1 MEWLSDTKHCT
12 QTGRNA
18 CTIDCSHGDE
28 PLELRCLANA
38 RQHQHLLSLRNREDN
53 HQRYPIV
60 YRINQKFS
68 WSNAV
73 LALALLL
80 CVGFANADTVVVD
93 YESDFVAL
101 ADSVE
106 YYEDG
111 TEALTIDDVLAP
123 NFGVNFIPHN
133 GDILH
138 FGITSAAYWV
148 RFDLDWTTSEGA
160 GDKILEFGPP
170 KLVAGFIRGGI
181 DLFVVDDNG
190 ELASQYTLGT
200 LDSPNEIKTLN
211 RGFALRVDR
220 SYGEHFYLRV
230 TSARPLRLPISLWSE
245 AAFLEQATSSDSG
258 LGLQYGILL
267 AMIFYNLFLF
277 VSIREKSYLYYVV
290 TVATQAAF
298 LFLDSKHLRYL
309 SDEFYTGSW
318 FINMSERL
326 IYPLL
331 VITAM
336 LFQRSL
342 LRIWEYNLKLDM
354 AVKVLLGG
362 FAVVVLLTLLPN
374 EKIFQYLFITLLLV
388 AIPLAFYNN
397 LDAIR
402 RGNLTAAVHMAAIG
416 VFLAGAINL
425 LLLQLWSGY
434 PNNEFTNNAYNVSLI
449 IQSLLLSLSLATQYN
464 QIKQEKEDAQRQAID
479 NLLKSEKV
487 KDDLLANVSHE
498 LRTPLYGINGL
509 AETALAEFRSNEKNS
524 DLITQNLE
532 LIQASGDRLTKLV
545 NDLLDFSSAKE
556 EAAYIKF
563 RPVDLHSLAKLVV
576 AICKPLIGEKNI
588 DFRIDMDPELPLV
601 AGDED
606 RLQQILVNLTS
617 NALKFTY
624 SGEVVI
630 SAKLTSEYNVTIAV
644 RDTGIGIHKTDH
656 ETIFKTFEKL
666 PSQHLNASGI
676 GLGLPLAK
684 SMVELHRSVLK
695 VESELDLGSTFS
707 FDLRVSLDQTRAINP
722 PSIHKQMIRRADYLE
737 QANKEPEIPKLRSEQ
752 DITILVVDD
761 DEINRVVMGQQLDE
775 YNVIKCSNGLDAL
788 TVVEGEKPDL
798 ILLDLMMPGLNGYE
812 VCQKLRQ
819 KYSQIELPIILVT
832 AKNHLEDLTQGFKT
846 GANDYLAKP
855 FHNEELRSRVENQLR
870 LSLLHRV
877 NDDNLRMRSQIE
889 SYAKADSELRSSRF
903 RLQQVLESI
912 NAGFIAF
919 ELPGKIFSLNQ
930 RAADL
935 LGTDREAVLGKD
947 IHTLFSDSQTNQE
960 IIHALENWEGGE
972 DDEGHQESLP
982 NHAASLS
989 VNVEV
994 IHPYS
999 SSSKAS
1005 AKTITFNSKLNLFG
1019 SDEGT
1024 GVLFLEDTEPLRSL
1038 ANSKV
1043 VSDTVELVSFLGQAQ
1058 QNIRRIGTRLSVL
1071 TPSEITDHPTLLD
1084 KLTGIEELI
1093 NFIDEQLPSV
1103 SSEGEYRQQ
1112 LVTLMRSSL
1121 HTWEVTTQKSKIELA
1136 EESNIWA
1143 VSIDDGRL
1151 RTRTF
1156 DRYLRIEQLPKIPRW
1171 REVVRTAYFV
1181 LSNPAIEPET
1191 RMSLETELEKTKSI
1205 LKKAAIN

>member
-1 MEWLSDTKHCT
+1 
-12 QTGRNA
+12 
-18 CTIDCSHGDE
+18 
-28 PLELRCLANA
+28 
-38 RQHQHLLSLRNREDN
+38 
-53 HQRYPIV
+53 
-60 YRINQKFS
+60 
-68 WSNAV
+68 
-73 LALALLL
+73 
-80 CVGFANADTVVVD
+80 VGFSHADTTIVD
-93 YESDFVAL
+93 KGSNHL
-101 ADSVE
+101 AIADAVE

-111 TEALTIDDVLAP
+111 SESLTIDDVLAE
-123 NFGVNFIPHN
+123 NFSVNFIPHN
-133 GDILH
+133 EDILH
-138 FGITSAAYWV
+138 FGITSSAYWI
-148 RFDLDWTTSEGA
+148 RFSLDWSSLEPS
-160 GDKILEFGPP
+160 DSKILEFGPP
-170 KLVAGFIRGGI
+170 KLVAGIMRGGI
-181 DLFVVDDNG
+181 EIFVVNEQGD
-190 ELASQYTLGT
+190 LVSQYLLGT
-200 LDSPNEIKTLN
+200 QESPNELKTLN
-211 RGFALRVDR
+211 RGFALKINEM
-220 SYGEHFYLRV
+220 YGEHFYLRV

-245 AAFLEQATSSDSG
+245 EAFLEQSIASDSG

-267 AMIFYNLFLF
+267 AMILYNLFLYF
-277 VSIREKSYLYYVV
+277 SIRENSYLFYVI
-290 TVATQAAF
+290 TITTQATF

-309 SDEFYTGSW
+309 LDELYMGSW
-318 FINMSERL
+318 WVDLSERI
-326 IYPLL
+326 IYPLM
-331 VITAM
+331 VITALM
-336 LFQRSL
+336 FQRSL
-342 LRIWEYNLKLDM
+342 LRIWEYNPKLNM
-354 AVKVLLGG
+354 VTKALLGG
-362 FAVVVLLTLLPN
+362 FAFVILMTLVPN
-374 EKIFQYLFITLLLV
+374 EKIFQYLFISLLIA

-397 LDAIR
+397 IDAIR

-416 VFLAGAINL
+416 VFLLGTIIL
-425 LLLQLWSGY
+425 MLLQLWPGFPS
-434 PNNEFTNNAYNVSLI
+434 NAFTNNAYNAGLI
-449 IQSLLLSLSLATQYN
+449 IQSLLLSLSLTTQYN

-479 NLLKSEKV
+479 NLVKSEQI

-509 AETALAEFRSNEKNS
+509 AETALAEYRSNQSNPT
-524 DLITQNLE
+524 LITQNLE

-556 EAAYIKF
+556 QAAYIKF
-563 RPVDLHSLAKLVV
+563 RPVDLNSLSTLVV
-576 AICKPLIGEKNI
+576 AICKPLIGDKNI
-588 DFRIDMDPELPLV
+588 DLRVDIDPDFPLV

-606 RLQQILVNLTS
+606 KLQQILVNLTS
-617 NALKFTY
+617 NAIKFTY

-630 SAKLTSEYNVTIAV
+630 SAEHTSEFNVTIRV
-644 RDTGIGIHKTDH
+644 RDTGIGIHRTDH
-656 ETIFKTFEKL
+656 DTIFKTFEKL

-684 SMVELHRSVLK
+684 SMVELHRSELK

-707 FDLRVSLDQTRAINP
+707 FDLRVSLDQTRAIQP

-737 QANKEPEIPKLRSEQ
+737 QANKEPDIPKLRSEQ

-788 TVVEGEKPDL
+788 TAVEGQKPDL

-877 NDDNLRMRSQIE
+877 SEDNLRMRSQIE

-919 ELPGKIFSLNQ
+919 ELPGKIFSLNE
-930 RAADL
+930 RAAEL
-935 LGTDREAVLGKD
+935 LGTDREAILDKD
-947 IHTLFSDSQTNQE
+947 IHSLFSDSAINGE
-960 IIHALENWEGGE
+960 ILNALENWEGGE
-972 DDEGHQESLP
+972 DSEGKQEALP
-982 NHAASLS
+982 NRAASLS
-989 VNVEV
+989 VDIEV
-994 IHPYS
+994 IYPYS
-999 SSSKAS
+999 SSSKPS
-1005 AKTITFNSKLNLFG
+1005 AKAIRFSCKLNLFG

-1024 GVLFLEDTEPLRSL
+1024 GVLFLEDTEPLQSL
-1038 ANSKV
+1038 ASSKV
-1043 VSDTVELVSFLGQAQ
+1043 VNDTVELVSFLGQAQ

-1071 TPSEITDHPTLLD
+1071 TPSEISDHPVLLE
-1084 KLTGIEELI
+1084 KLTGIEDLI
-1093 NFIDEQLPSV
+1093 GFIDEQLPSV

-1112 LVTLMRSSL
+1112 LVTLMRSAL

-1191 RMSLETELEKTKSI
+1191 RMSLESELEKTKAI
-1205 LKKAAIN
+1205 LKKAAIS

>member
-1 MEWLSDTKHCT
+1 M
-12 QTGRNA
+12 RNLDSKA
-18 CTIDCSHGDE
+18 VLFAIAAMLCFSPSHADSIVVE
-28 PLELRCLANA
+28 SESEFLAIANA
-38 RQHQHLLSLRNREDN
+38 
-53 HQRYPIV
+53 
-60 YRINQKFS
+60 
-68 WSNAV
+68 
-73 LALALLL
+73 
-80 CVGFANADTVVVD
+80 
-93 YESDFVAL
+93 
-101 ADSVE
+101 VE
-106 YYEDG
+106 YYEDSS
-111 TEALTIDDVLAP
+111 ESLTIDDVLAP
-123 NFGVNFIPHN
+123 NFAVNFIDH
-133 GDILH
+133 DADVLH
-138 FGITSAAYWV
+138 FGITSAAYWI
-148 RFDLDWTTSEGA
+148 RFDLDWGELDHSVT
-160 GDKILEFGPP
+160 KVLEFGPP
-170 KLVAGFIRGGI
+170 KLVAGIIRGGI
-181 DLFVVDDNG
+181 ELYVVNEAG
-190 ELASQYTLGT
+190 ELVSQYTLGT
-200 LDSPNEIKTLN
+200 QESPSELKTLN
-211 RGFALRVDR
+211 RGFALKITQM
-220 SYGEHFYLRV
+220 YGEHFYLKV

-245 AAFLEQATSSDSG
+245 DAFLKQSSSSDSA

-267 AMIFYNLFLF
+267 AMILYNLFLF
-277 VSIREKSYLYYVV
+277 ATIRENSYLYYVL
-290 TVATQAAF
+290 TVATQVTF

-309 SDEFYTGSW
+309 LDEFYIGGW
-318 FINMSERL
+318 WVNMSERL

-331 VITAM
+331 CITAL

-342 LRIWEYNLKLDM
+342 LRIWEYNIKLDLL
-354 AVKVLLGG
+354 VKALVGAFG
-362 FAVVVLLTLLPN
+362 IVMLLTILPN
-374 EKIFQYLFITLLLV
+374 EKIFQYVFIALLIL

-397 LDAIR
+397 FDAIR
-402 RGNLTAAVHMAAIG
+402 RGNLTAVVHMAAIG
-416 VFLAGAINL
+416 VFLGGTIIL
-425 LLLQLWSGY
+425 MFLQLWPGF
-434 PNNEFTNNAYNVSLI
+434 PNNAFTNNAYNTSLI
-449 IQSLLLSLSLATQYN
+449 IQSLLLSLSLTTQYN

-479 NLLKSEKV
+479 NLVKSEKL

-509 AETALAEFRSNEKNS
+509 AETAMEEFRSNDTNIE
-524 DLITQNLE
+524 LVTQNLE

-556 EAAYIKF
+556 KAAYIKF
-563 RPVDLHSLAKLVV
+563 RPVDLNSLATLVV
-576 AICKPLIGEKNI
+576 AVCKPIIGDKQLEL
-588 DFRIDMDPELPLV
+588 RVEMDPDLPLV

-606 RLQQILVNLTS
+606 KLQQILVNLTT
-617 NALKFTY
+617 NAIKFTY

-630 SAKLTSEYNVTIAV
+630 SAELTSEYNVTIKV

-656 ETIFKTFEKL
+656 NTIFKTFEKL

-684 SMVELHRSVLK
+684 SMVELHRSELK
-695 VESELDLGSTFS
+695 LESELDLGSTFS
-707 FDLRVSLDQTRAINP
+707 FDLRVSLDQTRAIKP

-737 QANKEPEIPKLRSEQ
+737 QANNAPEVPKLRSEQ
-752 DITILVVDD
+752 DITIMVVDD

-788 TVVEGEKPDL
+788 TAVEGQKPDL

-855 FHNEELRSRVENQLR
+855 FHNEELLSRVRNQLR

-877 NDDNLRMRSQIE
+877 SGENLRMKSQIE
-889 SYAKADSELRSSRF
+889 SYAQADSELRSSRF

-930 RAADL
+930 RAAEL
-935 LGTDREAVLGKD
+935 LGTERDAVLDKD
-947 IHTLFSDSQTNQE
+947 IHSLFSDSSVNRE
-960 IIHALENWEGGE
+960 ILQALENWEDGN
-972 DDEGHQESLP
+972 DNEGRQEVSA
-982 NHAASLS
+982 NSAASLS
-989 VNVEV
+989 VSIEV
-994 IHPYS
+994 AYPYS
-999 SSSKAS
+999 NSSKPS
-1005 AKTITFNSKLNLFG
+1005 AKSIQFNGKLNLFG

-1024 GVLFLEDTEPLRSL
+1024 GVLFLEDTEPLNSL
-1038 ANSKV
+1038 ASNKIV
-1043 VSDTVELVSFLGQAQ
+1043 TDTVELVSFLGQAQ
-1058 QNIRRIGTRLSVL
+1058 QNIRRIGTRLSII
-1071 TPSEITDHPTLLD
+1071 TPTEITDHPALID
-1084 KLTGIEELI
+1084 KLAGIEDLI

-1112 LVTLMRSSL
+1112 LVTLMRSAL

-1156 DRYLRIEQLPKIPRW
+1156 DRYLRLEQLPKIPRW

-1191 RMSLETELEKTKSI
+1191 RMSLESELEKTKLI
-1205 LKKAAIN
+1205 LKKTAIS

>member
-1 MEWLSDTKHCT
+1 M
-12 QTGRNA
+12 
-18 CTIDCSHGDE
+18 
-28 PLELRCLANA
+28 
-38 RQHQHLLSLRNREDN
+38 SLC
-53 HQRYPIV
+53 IG
-60 YRINQKFS
+60 FS
-68 WSNAV
+68 Q
-73 LALALLL
+73 
-80 CVGFANADTVVVD
+80 
-93 YESDFVAL
+93 
-101 ADSVE
+101 ADSVLVDNE
-106 YYEDG
+106 SEFLAVASAVEFYEDG
-111 TEALTIDDVLAP
+111 SEALTIDDVLAP
-123 NFGVNFIPHN
+123 NFSVNFIPHER
-133 GDILH
+133 DILH
-138 FGITSAAYWV
+138 FGITSSAYWM
-148 RFDLDWTTSEGA
+148 RFDLDWSEF
-160 GDKILEFGPP
+160 DSSENKILEFGPP
-170 KLVAGFIRGGI
+170 KLVAGFVRGGI
-181 DLFVVDDNG
+181 ELFTVSDDG
-190 ELASQYTLGT
+190 SLISQYTLGS
-200 LDSPNEIKTLN
+200 LESPSELKTLN
-211 RGFALRVDR
+211 RGFALKINPA
-220 SYGEHFYLRV
+220 YGEHFYLRV

-245 AAFLEQATSSDSG
+245 EAFLAQSISSDSG

-277 VSIREKSYLYYVV
+277 FSIREKSYFYYVITV
-290 TVATQAAF
+290 TTQAAF
-298 LFLDSKHLRYL
+298 LFIDSKHLRYL
-309 SDEFYTGSW
+309 NDEFYRGSW
-318 FINMSERL
+318 WVDMSERL
-326 IYPLL
+326 IYPLI
-331 VITAM
+331 VITAI

-342 LRIWEYNLKLDM
+342 LRIWEYNLKLDV
-354 AVKVLLGG
+354 AIKILLSSFGI
-362 FAVVVLLTLLPN
+362 VILLTLIPN
-374 EKIFQYLFITLLLV
+374 EKIFQYLFIALLFV
-388 AIPLAFYNN
+388 AIPLAFYSNI
-397 LDAIR
+397 DAIR
-402 RGNLTAAVHMAAIG
+402 RGNLTAAVHMAAMG
-416 VFLAGAINL
+416 VFLTGTIIL
-425 LLLQLWSGY
+425 MMLQLWPSF
-434 PNNEFTNNAYNVSLI
+434 PSNAFTNNAYNISLI

-479 NLLKSEKV
+479 NLVKSEKI

-509 AETALAEFRSNEKNS
+509 AGTALAELRSNKENT
-524 DLITQNLE
+524 DLVTQNLE

-545 NDLLDFSSAKE
+545 NDLLDFASAKE

-563 RPVDLHSLAKLVV
+563 RPVDLNSLSTLII
-576 AICKPLIGEKNI
+576 AICRPLVGDKKI
-588 DFRIDMDPELPLV
+588 DLRVDIDPDLPLV

-617 NALKFTY
+617 NAIKFTY

-630 SAKLTSEYNVTIAV
+630 SAEQTSEYNVTIKV

-656 ETIFKTFEKL
+656 ETIFNTFEKL

-684 SMVELHRSVLK
+684 SMVELHRSELK

-707 FDLRVSLDQTRAINP
+707 FDLRVSLDQTRAIKP
-722 PSIHKQMIRRADYLE
+722 PSIHKQMIRRADYLQ
-737 QANKEPEIPKLRSEQ
+737 QANKKSDIPKLRSEQ

-788 TVVEGEKPDL
+788 TVVDGQKPDL

-812 VCQKLRQ
+812 VCQKIRQ

-877 NDDNLRMRSQIE
+877 NEDNMRMRSQIE
-889 SYAKADSELRSSRF
+889 SYARADSELRSSRF

-935 LGTDREAVLGKD
+935 LGTDRDAVLDKD
-947 IHTLFSDSQTNQE
+947 IRTLFSDSE
-960 IIHALENWEGGE
+960 INKEILHALENWEGGE
-972 DDEGHQESLP
+972 DDEGQLESLP

-989 VNVEV
+989 VSVDV
-994 IHPYS
+994 LYPYS
-999 SSSKAS
+999 SSSKA
-1005 AKTITFNSKLNLFG
+1005 ADKTLSFNSKLNLFG

-1024 GVLFLEDTEPLRSL
+1024 GVLFLEDTEPLKSL
-1038 ANSKV
+1038 ATSKV

-1071 TPSEITDHPTLLD
+1071 TPSEITQHPSLLD

-1112 LVTLMRSSL
+1112 LVTLMRSAL

-1191 RMSLETELEKTKSI
+1191 RLSLETELEKTKAI
-1205 LKKAAIN
+1205 LKKAAIS

>member
-1 MEWLSDTKHCT
+1 MQRKILNLGFKEALLAIAALLCISLSHADTVLV
-12 QTGRNA
+12 
-18 CTIDCSHGDE
+18 D
-28 PLELRCLANA
+28 
-38 RQHQHLLSLRNREDN
+38 RESE
-53 HQRYPIV
+53 
-60 YRINQKFS
+60 F
-68 WSNAV
+68 
-73 LALALLL
+73 LALAD
-80 CVGFANADTVVVD
+80 AVD
-93 YESDFVAL
+93 
-101 ADSVE
+101 
-106 YYEDG
+106 YYEDSS
-111 TEALTIDDVLAP
+111 ESLTIDDVLAP
-123 NFGVNFIPHN
+123 NFGVNFIAH
-133 GDILH
+133 DEDALH
-138 FGITSAAYWV
+138 FGITSSAYWI
-148 RFDLDWTTSEGA
+148 RFDLDWSALEHSES
-160 GDKILEFGPP
+160 KILEFGPP

-181 DLFVVDDNG
+181 EVFIVDDDG
-190 ELASQYTLGT
+190 ELVSQYTLGT
-200 LDSPNEIKTLN
+200 QESPNELKTLN
-211 RGFALRVDR
+211 RGFALKINQM
-220 SYGEHFYLRV
+220 YGEHFYLRV

-245 AAFLEQATSSDSG
+245 KAFLEQSIRSDSG

-267 AMIFYNLFLF
+267 AMILYNLFLYF
-277 VSIREKSYLYYVV
+277 SIRESSYLFYVITIASQV
-290 TVATQAAF
+290 TF

-309 SDEFYTGSW
+309 LDELYMGSW
-318 FINMSERL
+318 WVNMSERM
-326 IYPLL
+326 IYPLMVVTTL
-331 VITAM
+331 

-354 AVKVLLGG
+354 VVKVMLGAFG
-362 FAVVVLLTLLPN
+362 LVMLLTLLPN
-374 EKIFQYLFITLLLV
+374 EKAFQYFFITLLFV

-397 LDAIR
+397 IDAIR
-402 RGNLTAAVHMAAIG
+402 RGNLTAAVHMAAMG
-416 VFLAGAINL
+416 VFLAGTVIL
-425 LLLQLWSGY
+425 MMLQLWPGFPS
-434 PNNEFTNNAYNVSLI
+434 NAFTNNAYNAGLI
-449 IQSLLLSLSLATQYN
+449 IQSLLLSLSLTTQYN

-479 NLLKSEKV
+479 NLVKSEKI

-509 AETALAEFRSNEKNS
+509 AEIALTEFRSNNNNAE
-524 DLITQNLE
+524 LVTQNLE

-556 EAAYIKF
+556 QAAYIKF
-563 RPVDLHSLAKLVV
+563 RPVDLNSISTLVV
-576 AICKPLIGEKNI
+576 AICKPIIGEKNLDLRVEI
-588 DFRIDMDPELPLV
+588 DPDLPLV

-617 NALKFTY
+617 NAVKFTY

-630 SAKLTSEYNVTIAV
+630 SAVLTSEYNVTIKV

-656 ETIFKTFEKL
+656 DTIFKTFEKL

-684 SMVELHRSVLK
+684 SMVELHRSELK

-707 FDLRVSLDQTRAINP
+707 FDLRVSLDQTRAVKA
-722 PSIHKQMIRRADYLE
+722 PSIHNKMIRRADYLE
-737 QANKEPEIPKLRSEQ
+737 QANKEPEVPKLRSEQ

-788 TVVEGEKPDL
+788 TAVEGEKPDL

-877 NDDNLRMRSQIE
+877 SEDNLRMRSQIE

-930 RAADL
+930 RAAEL
-935 LGTDREAVLGKD
+935 LGTDRDAVLDKD
-947 IHTLFSDSQTNQE
+947 IHTLFSDSETNNE
-960 IIHALENWEGGE
+960 ILHALQNWEGGE
-972 DDEGHQESLP
+972 DDEGHQEMLP

-989 VNVEV
+989 INVEV
-994 IHPYS
+994 IYPYS
-999 SSSKAS
+999 SSSKSS
-1005 AKTITFNSKLNLFG
+1005 AKAVQFNSKLNLFG

-1024 GVLFLEDTEPLRSL
+1024 GVLFLEDTEPLQSL
-1038 ANSKV
+1038 ASNKIV
-1043 VSDTVELVSFLGQAQ
+1043 NDTVELVSFLGQAQ

-1071 TPSEITDHPTLLD
+1071 TPTEITEHPALLD
-1084 KLTGIEELI
+1084 KLTGIEDLI
-1093 NFIDEQLPSV
+1093 NFIDEQLPNV

-1112 LVTLMRSSL
+1112 LVTLMRSAL

-1191 RMSLETELEKTKSI
+1191 RISLESELEKTKSI
-1205 LKKAAIN
+1205 LKKAAIS

>member
-1 MEWLSDTKHCT
+1 MITATLLYAGSNFADTVLVDIDSDFLS
-12 QTGRNA
+12 
-18 CTIDCSHGDE
+18 
-28 PLELRCLANA
+28 LANA
-38 RQHQHLLSLRNREDN
+38 
-53 HQRYPIV
+53 
-60 YRINQKFS
+60 
-68 WSNAV
+68 
-73 LALALLL
+73 
-80 CVGFANADTVVVD
+80 VD
-93 YESDFVAL
+93 
-101 ADSVE
+101 
-106 YYEDG
+106 YYEDSS
-111 TEALTIDDVLAP
+111 ESLTIDDVLAP
-123 NFGVNFIPHN
+123 NFGINFIPHDE
-133 GDILH
+133 DILH
-138 FGITSAAYWV
+138 FGITSSAYWI
-148 RFDLDWTTSEGA
+148 RFDLDWSEV
-160 GDKILEFGPP
+160 DHSQSKILEFGPP
-170 KLVAGFIRGGI
+170 KLVAGFVRGGI
-181 DLFVVDDNG
+181 EMFVVDDIG
-190 ELASQYTLGT
+190 ELTSQYILGT
-200 LDSPNEIKTLN
+200 QESPSELKTLN
-211 RGFALRVDR
+211 RGFALKINPM
-220 SYGEHFYLRV
+220 YGDHFYLRV

-245 AAFLEQATSSDSG
+245 EAFAEQSIKSDSG

-267 AMIFYNLFLF
+267 AMIFYNLFLYF
-277 VSIREKSYLYYVV
+277 SIRENSYLFYVV
-290 TVATQAAF
+290 TVTSQAAF

-309 SDEFYTGSW
+309 TDEFYMGSW
-318 FINMSERL
+318 WVDMSERL

-331 VITAM
+331 GITAL

-342 LRIWEYNLKLDM
+342 LRIWEYNLKLDRV
-354 AVKVLLGG
+354 VKLILGG
-362 FAVVVLLTLLPN
+362 FCLVMLLTLLPN
-374 EKIFQYLFITLLLV
+374 EKVFQYLFIALILV
-388 AIPLAFYNN
+388 AIPIAFYNN
-397 LDAIR
+397 IDAIR
-402 RGNLTAAVHMAAIG
+402 RGNVTAAVHMAAMG
-416 VFLAGAINL
+416 VFLAGTIVL
-425 LLLQLWSGY
+425 MMLQLWPGFPS
-434 PNNEFTNNAYNVSLI
+434 NAFTNNAYNVGLI

-464 QIKQEKEDAQRQAID
+464 QIKLEKEDAQRQAID
-479 NLLKSEKV
+479 NLVKSEKI

-509 AETALAEFRSNEKNS
+509 AETALAEFRSNENNTE
-524 DLITQNLE
+524 LVTQNLE

-563 RPVDLHSLAKLVV
+563 RPVDLNSLSALIV
-576 AICKPLIGEKNI
+576 AICKPLIGEKNLDLRVEI
-588 DFRIDMDPELPLV
+588 DPDLPLV

-617 NALKFTY
+617 NAIKFTY

-630 SAKLTSEYNVTIAV
+630 SAELTSDYNVTIKV

-684 SMVELHRSVLK
+684 SMVELHRSELK
-695 VESELDLGSTFS
+695 LESELDLGSTFS
-707 FDLRVSLDQTRAINP
+707 FDLRVSLDQTRAIKP

-737 QANKEPEIPKLRSEQ
+737 DANKESDIPKLRSEQ

-788 TVVEGEKPDL
+788 TVVEGQKPDL

-819 KYSQIELPIILVT
+819 KYSQIELPVILVT

-877 NDDNLRMRSQIE
+877 NEDNLRMRSQIE

-935 LGTDREAVLGKD
+935 LGTDREAVLDKD
-947 IHTLFSDSQTNQE
+947 IHTLFTDSDKNTE
-960 IIHALENWEGGE
+960 ILHALENWEGGE
-972 DDEGHQESLP
+972 DQEGKQEALP
-982 NHAASLS
+982 NQASSMS
-989 VNVEV
+989 VSVEV
-994 IHPYS
+994 MHPYS
-999 SSSKAS
+999 STNKAS
-1005 AKTITFNSKLNLFG
+1005 AKSVNFNTKLNLFG

-1024 GVLFLEDTEPLRSL
+1024 GVLFLEDTEPLKSL
-1038 ANSKV
+1038 AGSQIVN
-1043 VSDTVELVSFLGQAQ
+1043 DTVELVSFLGQAQ

-1071 TPSEITDHPTLLD
+1071 TPSEITDHPALLD

-1112 LVTLMRSSL
+1112 LVTLMRSAL

-1191 RMSLETELEKTKSI
+1191 RMSLESELEKTKSI
-1205 LKKAAIN
+1205 LKKAAIS